1 MSHNSRKLGA
11 ELFPTGEAWF
21 TGGLGLYLKRL
32 EIKGFKSFA
41 DNTELILEPGIN
53 IIVGPNGCGKS
64 NIADAIRWVLGE
76 GNVRHLRGQ
85 KNEDIIFNGTDKQKA
100 QGMALVD
107 MTIDNSDGVLPVAF
121 GEVSI
126 GRKIFR
132 SGESEYWLNKSR
144 VRMKDVVTLFT
155 GTGLG
160 KRGYSLIS
168 QGELEQVLNG
178 QPFDRRLILEE
189 ASGTIKYRQQR
200 DEVKQRI
207 NASSHDLQRV
217 ADIMGELAIRSDE
230 LANKSARAQSYLQIW
245 EQYSLIDKELIASE
259 ILDIDKNL
267 IIKNDEL
274 GRKREEH
281 QAVSQR
287 LEESG
292 ARLKEAEAR
301 FEAGRHSLSGLKDQ
315 KYLLESQISQLESEI
330 TLAQERIN
338 NCQERKLAA
347 EQDAQKYVQLL
358 GTLSIDLDKQLT
370 DYQVE
375 KEKWQQ
381 RDQVFAELKSEI
393 LELGKS
399 ITVRQERFELYRNQ
413 IFEQANRE
421 SQIKNNILSREES
434 LKRSREKNDRLQMRM
449 EDGKNKTRLDEEKM
463 QTLDREKQ
471 DRLLFLQDRHKQ
483 FALISE
489 QHSSRKHEMEQLEA
503 EFQEI
508 NREIIA
514 LENKLLGLQDL
525 DRKYVGFSESIRTVL
540 EAHNGGEKSLRGIKG
555 LMANIIDVPAG
566 MELAIEVAAGKGLEN
581 IVVTAATDAREAI
594 YFLKRKG
601 LGRVTF
607 LPLDSLRVQ
616 KLDSRVIEKLG
627 QQEGVLGLASQLLS
641 FDPQF
646 EKAVEYLLGRVLL
659 VSDLDRG
666 MKIFKHSQLPL
677 RIVSLDGELI
687 NFSGAMTGGTMNRHK
702 SSPLQRKGE
711 ARKLEQRTQNLR
723 IDLENNRL
731 SSDKLTRQVK
741 SLDEELI
748 AARNGIAEEEFQ
760 IKLIEAEIDSSKVNL
775 EQVQS
780 EILLQQQEIAAL
792 QENIQTLNQ
801 EIFQLEQEYTQLCKE
816 NSNFTEQLEQ
826 MKDLLENERRE
837 YEVRKERAI
846 SQQDQLDM
854 KKKELENLARNI
866 DQFTEVKKSYRQS
879 LDEARRL
886 QERLDKDVH
895 LQEEILLRSSNLI
908 QSQKE
913 QMKDIITI
921 INREQDEQQLH
932 SANMESLR
940 SHIGPL
946 LEEGKLLEENI
957 RSVEIRMVRIE
968 TELEAARNKW
978 AEKYPQEEAIHY
990 AKDLAAG
997 VLREYRR
1004 RAEALKEEIEL
1015 LGPVDIE
1022 SIKEYH
1028 EVKSRYDFLQQ
1039 QSSDLTAARDSLEKL
1054 LTETEKIMAKNFAQF
1069 LILANESFKRTFT
1082 EIFGGGEA
1090 QLVLEAD
1097 SDYLTAGVDMLIKMP
1112 GKRHQSLN
1120 LLSGGERAL
1129 TCIAFIF
1136 ALLRLRPA
1144 PFCLLDEID
1153 AALDET
1159 NLMRFTDF
1167 LKKMAG
1173 DIQFIVITHRQA
1185 TIEAGSSIY
1194 GVTMPQEGISS
1205 ILSLDV
1211 EHSISLAM

>member
-1 MSHNSRKLGA
+1 MKANDRDWFGKTAL
-11 ELFPTGEAWF
+11 TNEAWF

-41 DNTELILEPGIN
+41 DNTELVLEPGIN

-121 GEVSI
+121 GEVTI

-144 VRMKDVVTLFT
+144 VRMKDIVALFT

-207 NASSHDLQRV
+207 NASSYDLQRV
-217 ADIMGELAIRSDE
+217 ADIMGELEIRSAE

-245 EQYSLIDKELIASE
+245 KQYSLLDKELIASE
-259 ILDIDKNL
+259 IQDINKNL
-267 IIKNDEL
+267 LVKTNEL
-274 GRKREEH
+274 GQKREE
-281 QAVSQR
+281 QRVISQR
-287 LEESG
+287 QEEFS
-292 ARLKEAEAR
+292 ARLKEAEVQ
-301 FEAGRHSLSGLKDQ
+301 FEARRNSLSGMKDQ
-315 KYLLESQISQLESEI
+315 KYQLESQLGQLESDI
-330 TLAQERIN
+330 KLAQERIN
-338 NCQERKLAA
+338 NYQERKLAA
-347 EQDAQKYVQLL
+347 GQDIQKYAQLL
-358 GTLSIDLDKQLT
+358 ETLTIDLDKQWT
-370 DYQVE
+370 DYQAE
-375 KEKWQQ
+375 MEKWQQ
-381 RDQVFAELKSEI
+381 RSQVFAELKLEI
-393 LELGKS
+393 VELEKV
-399 ITVRQERFELYRNQ
+399 ITARQDQFESQRSQ

-421 SQIKNNILSREES
+421 SHIKNAILIREEN
-434 LKRSREKNDRLQMRM
+434 LKRSHEKNDRLQMRM
-449 EDGKNKTRLDEEKM
+449 EDSKSKTRLDEEKIH
-463 QTLDREKQ
+463 TLSGQKQ
-471 DRLLFLQDRHKQ
+471 DRLLLLQERHKQ
-483 FALISE
+483 FALISR
-489 QHSSRKHEMEQLEA
+489 QHSSRKQELEQLEA
-503 EFQEI
+503 KFQEL

-525 DRKYVGFSESIRTVL
+525 DRKYVGFSESVRIVL
-540 EAHNGGEKSLRGIKG
+540 EAHAGGEKSLRGLKG

-566 MELAIEVAAGKGLEN
+566 MELAVEVAAGKGLEN
-581 IVVTAATDAREAI
+581 IVVAAAADAREAI

-616 KLDSRVIEKLG
+616 KLNPRIIKELG
-627 QQEGVLGLASQLLS
+627 QREGVLGLASQLLNY
-641 FDPQF
+641 DPQF

-666 MKIFKHSQLPL
+666 MQIYKQSQLPL
-677 RIVSLDGELI
+677 RIVSLDGEII
-687 NFSGAMTGGTMNRHK
+687 NVSGAMTGGVMNRHK
-702 SSPLQRKGE
+702 SSPLQRKG
-711 ARKLEQRTQNLR
+711 AVRKLEQQMQDLR
-723 IDLENNRL
+723 ISLENNRL
-731 SSDKLTRQVK
+731 SREQLTSQLK
-741 SLDEELI
+741 SLDDELI
-748 AARNGIAEEEFQ
+748 AVRNGIAEEEFQ
-760 IKLIEAEIDSSKVNL
+760 IKLIQAEIDSSKANL

-780 EILLQQQEIAAL
+780 EILLQQQESAAL
-792 QENIQTLNQ
+792 QENIRNLNRETL
-801 EIFQLEQEYTQLCKE
+801 QLEQEYTQLCKE
-816 NSNFTEQLEQ
+816 NGNFTEQLEQ
-826 MKDLLENERRE
+826 MKEQLEKERRE
-837 YEVRKERAI
+837 YEVRQERAL
-846 SQQDQLDM
+846 SQQDQLAM
-854 KKKELENLARNI
+854 KKRELENLAKNI
-866 DQFTEVKKSYRQS
+866 DQFNEVKKSYRQS
-879 LDEARRL
+879 LDEACQL
-886 QERLDKDVH
+886 QERLEKNINR
-895 LQEEILLRSSNLI
+895 QEEILLESSNLI
-908 QSQKE
+908 RSQKE
-913 QMKDIITI
+913 QLTDLVAIIGCK
-921 INREQDEQQLH
+921 QDEQQLH
-932 SANMESLR
+932 SANIESLR
-940 SHIGPL
+940 SQIAPL

-957 RSVEIRMVRIE
+957 RSAEIRMARIE
-968 TELEAARNKW
+968 TELEAAGNKW
-978 AEKYPQEEAIHY
+978 AEKYPQEEAAHF
-990 AKDLAAG
+990 AKELTAG
-997 VLREYRR
+997 ELREYRR

-1039 QSSDLTAARDSLEKL
+1039 QSSDLIAARDSLEKL
-1054 LTETEKIMAKNFAQF
+1054 LAETEKIMAKNFAQF
-1069 LILANESFKRTFT
+1069 LLLANESFKRTFT

-1159 NLMRFTDF
+1159 NLVRFTEF
-1167 LKKMAG
+1167 LKKMAE

-1194 GVTMPQEGISS
+1194 GVTMPREGISS
-1205 ILSLDV
+1205 ILSIDV
-1211 EHSISLAM
+1211 DQSISLAM